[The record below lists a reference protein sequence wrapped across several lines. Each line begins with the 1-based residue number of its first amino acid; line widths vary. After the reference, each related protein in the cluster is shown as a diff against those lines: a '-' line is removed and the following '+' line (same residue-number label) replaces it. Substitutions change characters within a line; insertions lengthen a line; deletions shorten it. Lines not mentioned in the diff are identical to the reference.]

1 MRLARLAAVAAA
13 LAAGLTI
20 DSATAAT
27 ATECHALA
35 DAAARLACYDRA
47 TGREAGA
54 TAPAATPSASPP
66 AATSATGAA
75 ATAPAAAAGATE
87 KAAPAAVALR
97 PSLLG
102 ERWTLDPAVGDR
114 DFDLRFHNSSY
125 IIGRWSNDP
134 NDSPTSPTLG
144 GLSGPVPLDNAEAKF
159 QFSFKARL
167 WEADSRKYALWAA
180 YTQQSNWQIANGDL
194 SRPFRETDY
203 QPELIFTYR
212 PDLDFG
218 GFRWRLLNLGLVHQ
232 SNGRAEPLSRSWN
245 RIYAQFGIERD
256 NFALLVRPWYRFK
269 ESSDKDDNPDITD
282 YYGYGDIV
290 GLYRTAGGH
299 TFTLTGRGNI
309 RERKGSVEFEWSTP
323 PLLGPFKGYFQ
334 VFSGYGESLID
345 YNWKQTTIG
354 AGISLNDLL

>member
-1 MRLARLAAVAAA
+1 MS
-13 LAAGLTI
+13 AGRSTPP
-20 DSATAAT
+20 SG
-27 ATECHALA
+27 
-35 DAAARLACYDRA
+35 
-47 TGREAGA
+47 TGISTFAS
-54 TAPAATPSASPP
+54 TTP
-66 AATSATGAA
+66 ATSSGA
-75 ATAPAAAAGATE
+75 
-87 KAAPAAVALR
+87 
-97 PSLLG
+97 
-102 ERWTLDPAVGDR
+102 
-114 DFDLRFHNSSY
+114 
-125 IIGRWSNDP
+125 GR
-134 NDSPTSPTLG
+134 TSPTTRRPRRRWADCRDRCRWTT
-144 GLSGPVPLDNAEAKF
+144 SR
-159 QFSFKARL
+159 QSFS
-167 WEADSRKYALWAA
+167 SRSRRGCGRPTAAKYAVWAA

-212 PDLDFG
+212 PDLEFG

-245 RIYAQFGIERD
+245 RIYAQFGFERD

-269 ESSDKDDNPDITD
+269 EGADKDDNPDITD

-290 GLYRTAGGH
+290 GLYRTDRGH

-345 YNWKQTTIG
+345 YNWKQTTVG
-354 AGISLNDLL
+354 AGVLLNDLL